1 MSRGPG
7 RIERAIGELLA
18 ANPDASFTIIEVAKH
33 CYPDAAPIEKRH
45 TVSVLRAS
53 RNVVRRDPDWAMRWS
68 SNHGCP
74 YHFVNHASLKSL
86 CISRLRDRPWGEKYL
101 EAVISGSL
109 SPEEIYSRH
118 LTGSADG
125 DVEAVELH
133 IAKRTGNVAG
143 AAELQAKRDA
153 QQAQRMAIVREL
165 MR

>member
-7 RIERAIGELLA
+7 RIERAIGKLLA

-68 SNHGCP
+68 SNPGCP
-74 YHFVNHASLKSL
+74 YHFVNHASLKSF
-86 CISRLRDRPWGEKYL
+86 CISRLRDRPWGKKYL

-109 SPEEIYSRH
+109 SPEEVYARYLTSR
-118 LTGSADG
+118 AEG
-125 DVEAVELH
+125 DVEDVELH
-133 IAKRTGNVAG
+133 IAKRTGNVDR

-153 QQAQRMAIVREL
+153 QQAQHMASVQQF